1 VAVRESTAESYELNF
16 RLHILPELGD
26 LPLNEI
32 TRDRVKQFV
41 ANLIQKE
48 HSRIARVKAT
58 NAQGKTVTE
67 EKTITRPYSK
77 TTIHQ
82 DDRRYLWPL
91 DSWREPATGQPAA
104 RPPQCYTDTSPS
116 SRRLK
121 NPHPIAQN
129 NKRPL

>member
-1 VAVRESTAESYELNF
+1 MAVRESTAESYELNF

-32 TRDRVKQFV
+32 TRDRVKQVV

-67 EKTITRPYSK
+67 EKTITRLYSK
-77 TTIHQ
+77 TTSAS
-82 DDRRYLWPL
+82 
-91 DSWREPATGQPAA
+91 SWLNCAL
-104 RPPQCYTDTSPS
+104 S
-116 SRRLK
+116 
-121 NPHPIAQN
+121 
-129 NKRPL
+129 